1 MERWKGKVALVTGAS
16 SGIGEAT
23 AIRLAEEGMVVIAAA
38 RRMARLE
45 RLAQQHQNIHAMALD
60 LRDTEGI
67 VTFFEALRSVHGA
80 VDVLVN
86 NAGLGKK
93 APLLSGDTEHWRE
106 MLEVNVL
113 GLAVCTREAASDM
126 VRANAGH
133 IIHISSMAG
142 HRTPPGSAM
151 YSATKF
157 AVRSLTEALRQELRE
172 VGSKVRVTAIS
183 PGFVETEFAEVY
195 SGDPEAAARTYSR
208 FEVLKSEDIADM
220 VAYAL
225 SAPPHMQLH
234 DMLVRPTDQPS

>member
-1 MERWKGKVALVTGAS
+1 MERWKGRLALVTGAS

-23 AIRLAEEGMVVIAAA
+23 ALRLAREGMVVIAAA
-38 RRMARLE
+38 RRLERLE
-45 RLAQQHQNIHAMALD
+45 RLANEHERIHAMAVD
-60 LRDTEGI
+60 LRDTDAI
-67 VTFFEALRSVHGA
+67 VDLFKRIREAHGA

-86 NAGLGKK
+86 NAGLGRR
-93 APLLSGDTEHWRE
+93 APLLSGDSEHWRE

-113 GLAVCTREAASDM
+113 GLAVCTREAAGDM
-126 VRANAGH
+126 LKANEGH
-133 IIHISSMAG
+133 IIHISSMAA
-142 HRTPPGSAM
+142 HRTPPGSGM

-172 VGSKVRVTAIS
+172 AGSKVRVTAIS

-195 SGDPEAAARTYSR
+195 SGDPEAAAKTYGR

-220 VAYAL
+220 VVYAL
-225 SAPPHMQLH
+225 SAPQHMQLH